1 MPSRAWN
8 LRIQDILDAIARI
21 QQATAG
27 MSYEQFEEMD
37 DLVLHGILYNFV
49 IIGEASIDVNDS
61 IKSRYP
67 QISWRL
73 MEDMGNAIA
82 REYFRVNQRLVW
94 NTIQNHLSS
103 VVPMLEMLLQQEMG
117 KSE

>member
-1 MPSRAWN
+1 MPSRAWP

-27 MSYEQFEEMD
+27 MSYEQFEDME

-49 IIGEASIDVNDS
+49 IIGEASINVNDS

-67 QISWRL
+67 QIPWRL
-73 MEDMGNAIA
+73 MGDMRNVMTH
-82 REYFRVNQRLVW
+82 EYFRVKQRLVW
-94 NTIQNHLSS
+94 NTIENHLPA
-103 VVPMLEMLLQQEMG
+103 VVPMLETLLQQEMG
-117 KSE
+117 EE